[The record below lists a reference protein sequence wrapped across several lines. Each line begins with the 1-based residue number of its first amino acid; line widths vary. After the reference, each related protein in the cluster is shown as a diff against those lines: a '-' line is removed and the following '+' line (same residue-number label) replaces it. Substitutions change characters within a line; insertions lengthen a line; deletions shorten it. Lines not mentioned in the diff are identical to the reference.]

1 MSSWIALA
9 FAGLLEVVFAV
20 SLKQSRGLS
29 DIPTITIGAAAM
41 LGSLALLAVAMRT
54 IPVGPAYAIWTGI
67 GAVGTALAGMAVFGE
82 AASILRLTSLALIL
96 AGVVGLK
103 LSVDG

>member
-1 MSSWIALA
+1 MSSWFVLA

-20 SLKQSRGLS
+20 ALKQSRGLS
-29 DIPTITIGAAAM
+29 DVPMVVVAAAAM

-54 IPVGPAYAIWTGI
+54 IPVGSAYAIWTGI
-67 GAVGTALAGMAVFGE
+67 GAIGTAAAGIAMFGE
-82 AASILRLTSLALIL
+82 AASALRLTSLALIL

-103 LSVDG
+103 FGAGG

>member
-1 MSSWIALA
+1 MA

-29 DIPTITIGAAAM
+29 DVPMIMIGAVAM
-41 LGSLALLAVAMRT
+41 LGSLALLAVAMRS
-54 IPVGPAYAIWTGI
+54 IPVGAAYATWTGI
-67 GAVGTALAGMAVFGE
+67 GAIGTALAGIAVFGE
-82 AASILRLTSLALIL
+82 AASVLRLTSLALIL

-103 LSVDG
+103 LSVDA

>member
-1 MSSWIALA
+1 MSSWIVLA

-20 SLKQSRGLS
+20 SLKQSRGMS
-29 DIPTITIGAAAM
+29 DFPMLLIGAVAM

-54 IPVGPAYAIWTGI
+54 IPVGAAYATWTGI
-67 GAVGTALAGMAVFGE
+67 GALGTAVAGILLFGE
-82 AASILRLTSLALIL
+82 AASALRLTSLALIL

-103 LSVDG
+103 LAADA